1 MGELSEALKVPS
13 EFRLINGADPVI
25 VGLGDDEGD
34 SMKFLREVLSENPA
48 GPTPL
53 CTHITAVVKSIAS
66 IERELRANNQK
77 AVVVIATDGESSDGN
92 VAEALRPLTEV
103 STFSQSLSCLLNI
116 FICFSSS
123 CRCWSLCGYV
133 PKSLKLL
140 SIGTILIT
148 SSNWI

>member
-1 MGELSEALKVPS
+1 MLFMGELSEALKVPS

-34 SMKFLREVLSENPA
+34 SMKFLREVLHENPA

-53 CTHITAVVKSIAS
+53 CTHINAVVRSITS

-92 VAEALRPLTEV
+92 VAEALRPLTDV
-103 STFSQSLSCLLNI
+103 SFLFLSFSLLNLI
-116 FICFSSS
+116 DFVICSYL
-123 CRCWSLCGYV
+123 CWS
-133 PKSLKLL
+133 
-140 SIGTILIT
+140 
-148 SSNWI
+148 